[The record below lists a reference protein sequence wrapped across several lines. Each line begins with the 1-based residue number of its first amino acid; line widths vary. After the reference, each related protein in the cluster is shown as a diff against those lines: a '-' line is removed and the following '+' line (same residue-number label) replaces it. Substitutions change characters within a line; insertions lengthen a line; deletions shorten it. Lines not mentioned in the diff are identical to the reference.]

1 MNNERYN
8 GWANYET
15 WNVALWYNNDEAIY
29 DAIFDAIKHN
39 DIVTADEAREII
51 QDVFLSYNMTA
62 TPDGVKIT
70 DAKINWGE
78 IAEDL
83 KEWIS

>member
-62 TPDGVKIT
+62 TPDEVKIT

-83 KEWIS
+83 REWIS